1 MIVMCSYSKLS
12 DLGRPLQDDLG
23 KDTKKKDL
31 VNKSLKKKNSA
42 KRKWLYKKWFAMGK
56 GQCSWMLEGKRRVM
70 SDEEGDRC
78 MQGIIGHGEEF
89 GFALGSCHRWGQVE
103 FGVAPMVV
111 GRERERWCRHVVSIF
126 PQFFFK

>member
-31 VNKSLKKKNSA
+31 VNKSLKKKNST

-89 GFALGSCHRWGQVE
+89 GCTGKLSPLGPS
-103 FGVAPMVV
+103 GVRCGPN
-111 GRERERWCRHVVSIF
+111 GSGERERKMVQTCS
-126 PQFFFK
+126 